1 MENGRRCEIFKN
13 DVHRVSYA
21 KHWRSKKHLEIEKQ
35 KECLHQIGNSKNLL
49 KI

>member
-1 MENGRRCEIFKN
+1 MENGRRSEIFKK
-13 DVHRVSYA
+13 DVHRASFA

-35 KECLHQIGNSKNLL
+35 NECLYQSGNSKNLL